1 MFISE
6 IATTAASGQDPV
18 SGAIPGA
25 TTLPITAIKAYPT
38 PAGFPG
44 RPMLFVKVEC
54 EGGLFLLWG
63 TLCSTNRQLARCL
76 GPFCHTHVPWS
87 RYGWGES
94 GLSGREYAVKGAVEH
109 YTEFL
114 LGRDAMR
121 IGALWQEMCNYT
133 SLRIPRISIETAAF
147 SVPLSIAKAAIS
159 IEIRSK
165 PVPQSLCCIISA
177 VRRPSILFDEER
189 PTVLKA

>member
-1 MFISE
+1 MAPLQRLAAVRLHLSAAVAARKRTSNRHHNLFHAARGVFISE

-147 SVPLSIAKAAIS
+147 SMENSTKT
-159 IEIRSK
+159 
-165 PVPQSLCCIISA
+165 
-177 VRRPSILFDEER
+177 RPF
-189 PTVLKA
+189 